1 MRIDSPF
8 AELPGGFVGGPRE
21 AAGPTFDGELGL
33 ARRADGSI
41 DARQA
46 SQKFEAVFTSMLLS
60 QMRQA
65 SDLHFFGEAPGA
77 QVYEGL
83 FDQLLGDALA
93 TNGGLGVAA
102 SLERSIGES
111 ENARAQASAL
121 GLLPQAATPAGQ
133 P

>member
-8 AELPGGFVGGPRE
+8 AELPGGFVSGPRE
-21 AAGPTFDGELGL
+21 SSSPTFAAELGL
-33 ARRADGSI
+33 ARRADGSV

-65 SDLHFFGEAPGA
+65 SDLHFFGESPGS

-93 TNGGLGVAA
+93 ANGGLGVAA
-102 SLERSIGES
+102 SLERSIGEG
-111 ENARAQASAL
+111 ERAREQANAL
-121 GLLPQAATPAGQ
+121 GLLHQSATPEVQ